1 MLSIPDSCEK
11 LIWDSYYQMFKHYY
25 LPTNPVLMSI
35 GKYTDDAEKQDTI
48 TIWRSPKNQVGE
60 TFDYSQLANNVVI
73 KDQ

>member
-1 MLSIPDSCEK
+1 
-11 LIWDSYYQMFKHYY
+11 
-25 LPTNPVLMSI
+25 MSI

-48 TIWRSPKNQVGE
+48 TIWRSPKNQVAE